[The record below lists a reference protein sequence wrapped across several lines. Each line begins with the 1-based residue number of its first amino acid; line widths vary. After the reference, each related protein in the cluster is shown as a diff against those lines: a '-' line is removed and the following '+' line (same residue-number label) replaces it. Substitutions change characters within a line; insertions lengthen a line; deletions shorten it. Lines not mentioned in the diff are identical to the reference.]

1 MKYNSLC
8 SYLIL
13 FFPLQLQALNDNP
26 KMQQNASLSQ
36 PIKTFELKAN
46 CTHLI
51 VLRDEVADVTPAV
64 PANAVQAP
72 KMVKNPA
79 SVIKISVCDSVS
91 VPHNTLTHI
100 HAYQETLESWTYIKY
115 VIIHFTYRIVF
126 SVRGNVVLYVDKMAR
141 GYGTRALGRTG
152 SYN

>member
-8 SYLIL
+8 SYLIP
-13 FFPLQLQALNDNP
+13 FFLLQLQALNDNP

-64 PANAVQAP
+64 PANAAQAP

-91 VPHNTLTHI
+91 VSTQHTNKHTRVSGNTQKLNLHQI
-100 HAYQETLESWTYIKY
+100 CYHTLYLSYC
-115 VIIHFTYRIVF
+115 VF
-126 SVRGNVVLYVDKMAR
+126 G
-141 GYGTRALGRTG
+141 
-152 SYN
+152 

>member
-8 SYLIL
+8 SYLIP

-79 SVIKISVCDSVS
+79 SVIKISICDSVS
-91 VPHNTLTHI
+91 VSTQHTNTHTRVSGNTRKLNLHQICYHTF
-100 HAYQETLESWTYIKY
+100 YLSYC
-115 VIIHFTYRIVF
+115 VF
-126 SVRGNVVLYVDKMAR
+126 G
-141 GYGTRALGRTG
+141 
-152 SYN
+152 

>member
-51 VLRDEVADVTPAV
+51 VLRDELADVTPAV
-64 PANAVQAP
+64 PANAAQAP

-91 VPHNTLTHI
+91 FSTQHTYTRIRKHSKVEPTSNMLSYI
-100 HAYQETLESWTYIKY
+100 LLIVLCFRLEEMSFCMLIKWQEDMAHA
-115 VIIHFTYRIVF
+115 H
-126 SVRGNVVLYVDKMAR
+126 
-141 GYGTRALGRTG
+141 
-152 SYN
+152 